1 MHAFKVAFVS
11 FDYPE
16 YTFRIANGLAAHCEV
31 LLVQP
36 QQHIAPFLPVSQANV
51 TVWTFDKPRLRQPG
65 RQARVIAAILRRIR
79 QFEPDVVHV
88 QSGHAWFH
96 LALPLLR
103 RYPLVMT
110 IHDVLRHVGDRESR
124 KTPQWI
130 ADFGHRAADHVIVHT
145 ERMRQLALT
154 RLRVPAA
161 HVHIVPH
168 VALGPGIAPPASD
181 STEEERGLILFFGRI
196 WGYKGL
202 EYLISAQPAITAA
215 VPDARIV
222 IAGTGDTFDRYRRL
236 MNDPDRFIV
245 INEFVSDARRDELFR
260 RAAVVVLPYIE
271 ASQTGVIPLAY
282 TFGKPVV
289 GTTVGGLPD
298 MIEHGRTGYLVPPRD
313 VSALASALVTLL
325 KDDDLRHRFGS
336 NGRLLA
342 QHAWSPATVAAQT
355 MDVYRAASRG
365 GARRRVF
372 RKAAVL

>member
-1 MHAFKVAFVS
+1 VKVAFVS

-16 YTFRIANGLAAHCEV
+16 YTFRIANGLAGHCDV

-36 QQHIAPFLPVSQANV
+36 RQHIAPFLPASSGV
-51 TVWTFDKPRLRQPG
+51 TVWTFAKPRLRQPG
-65 RQARVIAAILRRIR
+65 RQARVIAAILRRIHEFR
-79 QFEPDVVHV
+79 PDVVHV

-168 VALGPGIAPPASD
+168 VALGPGTSVIPPGYG
-181 STEEERGLILFFGRI
+181 EEERGLILFFGRI

-222 IAGTGDTFDRYRRL
+222 IAGTGENFDRYRSMMR
-236 MNDPDRFIV
+236 DPDRFIV
-245 INEFVSDARRDELFR
+245 INEFVSDSRRDELFR

-313 VSALASALVTLL
+313 VSGLASAIVTLL
-325 KDDDLRHRFGS
+325 QDDELRHRFGS
-336 NGRLLA
+336 NGRFLA
-342 QHAWSPATVAAQT
+342 EHAWSPSTVAAQT
-355 MDVYRAASRG
+355 MEVYRAAGRAT
-365 GARRRVF
+365 ARRRLF

>member
-1 MHAFKVAFVS
+1 MRVAFVS

-16 YTFRIANGLAAHCEV
+16 YTIRIAAGLAAHCDV

-36 QQHIAPFLPVSQANV
+36 RQHAALFAPVSHAGL
-51 TVWTFDKPRLRQPG
+51 TLWTFDKPRLRQPW
-65 RQARVIAAILRRIR
+65 RQARVIAGILRRIR

-103 RYPLVMT
+103 RYPVVMT

-124 KTPQWI
+124 KTPQWV
-130 ADFGHRAADHVIVHT
+130 ADFGHRAADQVIVHT
-145 ERMRQLALT
+145 ERMRQLALP

-168 VALGPGIAPPASD
+168 VALGPGTTTNAVG
-181 STEEERGLILFFGRI
+181 EEPGLILFFGRI

-202 EYLISAQPAITAA
+202 EYLIAAQPAITAA
-215 VPDARIV
+215 VPDARIL
-222 IAGTGDTFDRYRRL
+222 IAGTGEPIDRYRR
-236 MNDPDRFIV
+236 MMPDPGRFTV
-245 INEFVSDARRDELFR
+245 INEFIPDSLRDELFR

-282 TFGKPVV
+282 SFGKPVV

-298 MIEHGRTGYLVPPRD
+298 MIEHGRTGFLVAPRD
-313 VSALASALVTLL
+313 VNGLASAIVTLL
-325 KDDDLRHRFGS
+325 KDDDLRHQFGL
-336 NGRLLA
+336 NGRFLA
-342 QHAWSPATVAAQT
+342 EHAWSAANVAART
-355 MDVYRAASRG
+355 MDVYRAAGRSRAG
-365 GARRRVF
+365 RRLF
-372 RKAAVL
+372 RKAAIL